1 MELKRFIGRSE
12 NKYQDKII
20 LNDSE
25 HNHLSNVLRMKIGE
39 NIIVLL
45 DDEYDYVCEIE
56 SISKKQT
63 ELKIL
68 EKVKNNNNP
77 KVNVTVFQAIL
88 KGDNMSLV
96 VQKLTELGVR
106 KFVPITSKNITALG
120 NKNMVEKLSIV
131 SNQSIKQCKRSIA
144 MQISKTTDIKAIVN
158 DFNQYDLVFV
168 AYEKEK
174 INTMQS
180 IFGKVKNLKNVALI
194 IGSEGGFTDEEIK
207 MLVNNG
213 AKSIT
218 MGKRILRAETAS
230 IALTA
235 TTMLL
240 LGEWD
245 A

>member
-45 DDEYDYVCEIE
+45 DDEYDYICEIV

-63 ELKIL
+63 ELKIIERVL
-68 EKVKNNNNP
+68 NNNNP

-144 MQISKTTDIKAIVN
+144 MQISKTTDIKAI
-158 DFNQYDLVFV
+158 
-168 AYEKEK
+168 
-174 INTMQS
+174 IIS
-180 IFGKVKNLKNVALI
+180 IL
-194 IGSEGGFTDEEIK
+194 S
-207 MLVNNG
+207 
-213 AKSIT
+213 
-218 MGKRILRAETAS
+218 
-230 IALTA
+230 
-235 TTMLL
+235 
-240 LGEWD
+240 
-245 A
+245 